1 MHLKLW
7 HDLLQLLEGSLTRE
21 AIALWL
27 LPVKPLLASPE
38 KLVLEVP
45 NGLHERIVRERYLG
59 AIGRCAR
66 ALTGAAMEIDFV
78 TAPSG
83 AAPPPPAPPPPPARG
98 RQGAAA
104 LNPAYTFDDFVVG
117 SCNRAAYRA
126 ALAAADRPGKRHNP
140 LFIHGGVGLGK
151 THLLQA
157 VGARVRGR
165 GPRSFAYAPADALMD
180 ELLEAIRSGAVA
192 SVKKRLSSVPILLV
206 DDVHS
211 LAGKN
216 QIQEEFFSLFTSVL
230 GRGGQVILSSDRPPK
245 EIPRFQQRLVSR
257 FESGTMIELKKP
269 ALSTRLAILGRK
281 AKRLGLSLPRPI
293 LMLLASEIR
302 SNIRR
307 MEGAVNRL
315 AAQAT
320 IGGGIPGREAVE
332 ALLRNDL
339 LGGDAQAVT
348 TRGIQQRVASHFH
361 LRTGTLLG
369 PSRSGRVVFP
379 RHLAMYLCRRLVN
392 SPYADIGAA
401 FSGRNHTT
409 VMHACASVEELLRR
423 NGDARE
429 LVDRLITA
437 IRS

>member
-1 MHLKLW
+1 MTTAEERMRI
-7 HDLLQLLEGSLTRE
+7 LQMIQEGKVTAEEGTRLLEALGSSRPATPTPARDPR
-21 AIALWL
+21 L
-27 LPVKPLLASPE
+27 LRVRITDLATGKTKVNVNIPMS
-38 KLVLEVP
+38 LVTV
-45 NGLHERIVRERYLG
+45 GIKLG
-59 AIGRCAR
+59 ARFTPHSANVDYD
-66 ALTGAAMEIDFV
+66 EI
-78 TAPSG
+78 
-83 AAPPPPAPPPPPARG
+83 
-98 RQGAAA
+98 
-104 LNPAYTFDDFVVG
+104 
-117 SCNRAAYRA
+117 
-126 ALAAADRPGKRHNP
+126 
-140 LFIHGGVGLGK
+140 
-151 THLLQA
+151 
-157 VGARVRGR
+157 
-165 GPRSFAYAPADALMD
+165 
-180 ELLEAIRSGAVA
+180 LEAIRGGAVA

-348 TRGIQQRVASHFH
+348 TRGIQQRVASHFQ

-401 FSGRNHTT
+401 FSGRDHTT
-409 VMHACASVEELLRR
+409 VMHACAAVEELLRR